1 MCPPAFLQTS
11 REVFNAIK
19 AEILASESVFDTR
32 NLVAGPSPREEGAGG
47 ATEPEHM
54 VPLPLMES
62 AGLRAVRPG
71 GGGGGQFPSHMVS
84 KYCPPLLGCE
94 RLEGRGLWS
103 GSQPHAPAPA
113 QSRWG
118 VTTHSESAGTAGSS
132 WALHLHRASVSSSV
146 RRAGGPCSPPGGQV
160 PRPSADTHL
169 TSRGPCSARGRSPRC

>member
-19 AEILASESVFDTR
+19 AEILASESVFDTC

-47 ATEPEHM
+47 ATEPESM

-62 AGLRAVRPG
+62 VGLRAVRPG
-71 GGGGGQFPSHMVS
+71 GGGGGQFPSRMVS

-94 RLEGRGLWS
+94 RLEGRGHGLWS
-103 GSQPHAPAPA
+103 GSQPQAPAPA

-132 WALHLHRASVSSSV
+132 RALHLHRASVSSSV
-146 RRAGGPCSPPGGQV
+146 SRAGGQG
-160 PRPSADTHL
+160 PRPSPYTHL
-169 TSRGPCSARGRSPRC
+169 TPRGPCGARGRSPRC

>member
-32 NLVAGPSPREEGAGG
+32 NLVEEGAGG
-47 ATEPEHM
+47 ATEPERM

-62 AGLRAVRPG
+62 VGLRAVRAG
-71 GGGGGQFPSHMVS
+71 GGGGGHFPSHVVS
-84 KYCPPLLGCE
+84 TYCPPLPGCE
-94 RLEGRGLWS
+94 LLEGRGHGLWS

-132 WALHLHRASVSSSV
+132 RALHLHRASVSSSV
-146 RRAGGPCSPPGGQV
+146 RQAGGPCSPPGGQV

-169 TSRGPCSARGRSPRC
+169 PSRGPCGARGRSPRC